1 MSRFL
6 SNLVQR
12 SMGQPPTVMPR
23 LAGRYESIQEAQ
35 PEAHRLQTALAREA
49 ASRAPDEPMH
59 PDLDEMTPPSPSMT
73 QQGSRARAMFPPTPM
88 SAPPTMSA
96 PLSPADGNE
105 IASTQRE
112 QPAHAASSHTPAHTP
127 VHPPE
132 PPPNLSLDMGPV
144 RKRPVARVEMDL
156 NALDE
161 TARDTQAPSAR
172 PSPATPRGVT
182 AVMALLTPPPRQ
194 MRSTAIDDTLTAI
207 KPDTSTQPKHPP
219 SSAIKAGPLDIA
231 TSMDEPRDQ
240 RQWLTEADTQEP
252 SPARPK
258 QRHQPPSREDR
269 EDAPS
274 HAPQLLRSGL
284 LLEQARTQPPMAA
297 MALPEAASAQQA
309 VAAPT
314 VHVTIG
320 RIELRAAAPTP
331 TATASRQPAQRPT
344 VSLHDYLE
352 RRNAPGRR

>member
-12 SMGQPPTVMPR
+12 SMGQPSTVMPR

-35 PEAHRLQTALAREA
+35 PEAHRLEVGLARET

-112 QPAHAASSHTPAHTP
+112 QPAHSASSHTP

-132 PPPNLSLDMGPV
+132 PPPNLSLDMGPA

-161 TARDTQAPSAR
+161 TATDTQAPSAR

-182 AVMALLTPPPRQ
+182 AVMALLSPPPRQ
-194 MRSTAIDDTLTAI
+194 MPSTAIDDTFTAI

-219 SSAIKAGPLDIA
+219 SSAIEPGPLDTA
-231 TSMDEPRDQ
+231 PGMDEPRDQ
-240 RQWLTEADTQEP
+240 RQWLTAADAQEP
-252 SPARPK
+252 SPAIST
-258 QRHQPPSREDR
+258 QRHQPPSREAR
-269 EDAPS
+269 EDTPSRAP
-274 HAPQLLRSGL
+274 HLLRSGL
-284 LLEQARTQPPMAA
+284 LLDQARTQPPMAA

-309 VAAPT
+309 AAPT

-320 RIELRAAAPTP
+320 RIELRAAAPAP

-344 VSLHDYLE
+344 VSLRDYLE

>member
-1 MSRFL
+1 MSRYL

-12 SMGQPPTVMPR
+12 SMGQPSTVMPR
-23 LAGRYESIQEAQ
+23 LAGRYESMREAQ
-35 PEAHRLQTALAREA
+35 PEAHHLEAALAREA
-49 ASRAPDEPMH
+49 ASRAPNEPTH
-59 PDLDEMTPPSPSMT
+59 PDLDEMTPSHSMT
-73 QQGSRARAMFPPTPM
+73 QQASRARAMFQPTPM
-88 SAPPTMSA
+88 PAPPKMPD

-105 IASTQRE
+105 VASTRHE
-112 QPAHAASSHTPAHTP
+112 QPAHAVSSHTPVRTP

-132 PPPNLSLDMGPV
+132 PQPNLSIDMGPA

-161 TARDTQAPSAR
+161 TVTDAQAPSAR

-194 MRSTAIDDTLTAI
+194 MPSNAIDDIPTAAQ
-207 KPDTSTQPKHPP
+207 PDTSTQPKHPP
-219 SSAIKAGPLDIA
+219 SSSIKPGPLA
-231 TSMDEPRDQ
+231 TAPSMCEPHDQ
-240 RQWLTEADTQEP
+240 RQRLTEADTQEP
-252 SPARPK
+252 RPATAN
-258 QRHQPPSREDR
+258 QRHQPLSREDR
-269 EDAPS
+269 EDTPIRAP
-274 HAPQLLRSGL
+274 HLLRSGL
-284 LLEQARTQPPMAA
+284 LLDQARTQSPMAA

-309 VAAPT
+309 AAPT

-320 RIELRAAAPTP
+320 CIELRAAAPAP

-344 VSLHDYLE
+344 VSLRDYLE

>member
-12 SMGQPPTVMPR
+12 SMGQPSSVMPR

-35 PEAHRLQTALAREA
+35 PEAHRLETALARET

-59 PDLDEMTPPSPSMT
+59 PDLDEMTPPSLSMT
-73 QQGSRARAMFPPTPM
+73 PQASRVRATFPPTPM
-88 SAPPTMSA
+88 SAPPTMPA
-96 PLSPADGNE
+96 PLSPAGGNE
-105 IASTQRE
+105 AASTQHE
-112 QPAHAASSHTPAHTP
+112 QPGRAASSHTPLHTP

-132 PPPNLSLDMGPV
+132 PPPNLSLDMGPA

-161 TARDTQAPSAR
+161 TATDTQAPSAR

-194 MRSTAIDDTLTAI
+194 MPSTAIDDTFTAI
-207 KPDTSTQPKHPP
+207 KPDSPTQPKHPP
-219 SSAIKAGPLDIA
+219 SSTIEPRPLDTA
-231 TSMDEPRDQ
+231 PGMDEPRDQ
-240 RQWLTEADTQEP
+240 RQWLSAADTQEP
-252 SPARPK
+252 SPAISTHW
-258 QRHQPPSREDR
+258 HQPPSREDR
-269 EDAPS
+269 EDTPSRAP
-274 HAPQLLRSGL
+274 HLRSGL
-284 LLEQARTQPPMAA
+284 LLDQARTQPPMAA

-309 VAAPT
+309 AAPT

-320 RIELRAAAPTP
+320 RIELRAAAPAP

-344 VSLHDYLE
+344 VSLRDYLE

>member
-12 SMGQPPTVMPR
+12 SMGQPSTVMPR

-35 PEAHRLQTALAREA
+35 PEAHRLEVGLARET

-73 QQGSRARAMFPPTPM
+73 QQGSRARAMLPPTPM

-112 QPAHAASSHTPAHTP
+112 QPAHAASSHTP

-132 PPPNLSLDMGPV
+132 PPPNLSLDMGPA

-161 TARDTQAPSAR
+161 TATDTQAPSAR

-182 AVMALLTPPPRQ
+182 AVMALLSPPPRQ
-194 MRSTAIDDTLTAI
+194 MPSTAIDDTLTAI
-207 KPDTSTQPKHPP
+207 QPDTSTQTKHPP
-219 SSAIKAGPLDIA
+219 SSAIEPGPLDTA
-231 TSMDEPRDQ
+231 PGMDEPRDQ
-240 RQWLTEADTQEP
+240 RQWLTEADAQEL
-252 SPARPK
+252 SPAIST

-269 EDAPS
+269 EDTLS
-274 HAPQLLRSGL
+274 RAPQLLRSGL
-284 LLEQARTQPPMAA
+284 LLDQARKQPPMAA

-320 RIELRAAAPTP
+320 RIELRAAAPAP

-344 VSLHDYLE
+344 VSLRDYLE